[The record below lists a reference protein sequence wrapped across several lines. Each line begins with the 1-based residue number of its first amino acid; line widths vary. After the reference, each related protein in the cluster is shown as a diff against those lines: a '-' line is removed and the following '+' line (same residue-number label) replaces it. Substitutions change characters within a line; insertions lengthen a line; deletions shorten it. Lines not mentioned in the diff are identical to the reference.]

1 MNVIKTKLHN
11 KMKYESFMDAM
22 MLFIEKDIVGTIST
36 DSILDDLRFKIMP
49 NLIFIND
56 CLVIY

>member
-1 MNVIKTKLHN
+1 
-11 KMKYESFMDAM
+11 MKYKSFMDAM

-36 DSILDDLRFKIMP
+36 DSILDDLKFKIMP
-49 NLIFIND
+49 NLIFMND